1 MNHPVRLIK
10 LAALLSALS
19 FLFVFGMGCSS
30 MKEATAAPVKVT
42 PVPPAPQAAPKP
54 AVDYGKIEGAAKR
67 AESAATLAE
76 AAAKKAELAAQKAEI
91 ASGKAEKAAG
101 KAEAMANKAE
111 SIFMKKMKK

>member
-1 MNHPVRLIK
+1 MNPVRLIK

-19 FLFVFGMGCSS
+19 FLFVFGMGCSN

-42 PVPPAPQAAPKP
+42 PVPPAAPQAAPKP